1 MAPPAKVEG
10 KQPATTLPADFS
22 AWDGG
27 EPEPPETLPDNFDD
41 FDAAPK
47 PPTKPATA
55 QATVSRTVGRPPDTT
70 APRKSAK
77 VYADVEEVSPP
88 LQPKRLKTVESQK
101 RKIEGESESK
111 IEGKSEG
118 RIEGKSEG
126 KSKATVA
133 FVAIG
138 ATVLLALGVLITM
151 NSHKSAPKPAVSN
164 QPVVTETTSSPTSPT
179 PKPSPTPTLTPKPT
193 PTPTEE
199 AAPAPRV
206 QSEMMNSQLNAPA
219 RISHDIKAMSD
230 KDAPP
235 ASGFGATGIEGLGGN
250 PSGGVGSVFSGK
262 SGPRVTA
269 EVSRTLNVSG
279 GVMAGRLIS
288 RTNPVYPPLARA
300 ARVEGTVV
308 LHATISKAGTIDN
321 LNVVSGPATLR
332 QAALDA
338 VKTWRYRPYLLNN
351 EPVAVETTVNV
362 IFQMGG

>member
-55 QATVSRTVGRPPDTT
+55 QATVSRAVGRPPDT
-70 APRKSAK
+70 AASRKSAK
-77 VYADVEEVSPP
+77 VYADVEEPSQP
-88 LQPKRLKTVESQK
+88 LQPKRAKIVESPK
-101 RKIEGESESK
+101 RKIESEIESK
-111 IEGKSEG
+111 IEGKSE
-118 RIEGKSEG
+118 IESKSEG
-126 KSKATVA
+126 KSKVKVA
-133 FVAIG
+133 FIAIG
-138 ATVLLALGVLITM
+138 ATLVLALGVLIPM
-151 NSHKSAPKPAVSN
+151 NYHKSAPKPAMPIQSVA
-164 QPVVTETTSSPTSPT
+164 PETSSPTLPT
-179 PKPSPTPTLTPKPT
+179 PKPSPTQTQTPKPT
-193 PTPTEE
+193 PIEE
-199 AAPAPRV
+199 AAPTPRV
-206 QSEMMNSQLNAPA
+206 QSEMMNTQLNAPA

-230 KDAPP
+230 KEAPP
-235 ASGFGATGIEGLGGN
+235 SSGFGATGIEGLGGN
-250 PSGGVGSVFSGK
+250 PSGGVGSVFGGK
-262 SGPRVTA
+262 TGPRVTA

-308 LHATISKAGTIDN
+308 LHATISKAGVIEN

-351 EPVAVETTVNV
+351 EPVEVETTVNV

>member
-47 PPTKPATA
+47 PPAKPATA
-55 QATVSRTVGRPPDTT
+55 QAAVSRAVGRPPDTT
-70 APRKSAK
+70 ASRKSAK
-77 VYADVEEVSPP
+77 VYADAEALSQP
-88 LQPKRLKTVESQK
+88 LQPKRAKIVESPK
-101 RKIEGESESK
+101 RKIESEIEGK
-111 IEGKSEG
+111 IEGKSESES
-118 RIEGKSEG
+118 EGKSEG
-126 KSKATVA
+126 KSKAKVA
-133 FVAIG
+133 FIAIG
-138 ATVLLALGVLITM
+138 ATLVLALGVLIPM
-151 NSHKSAPKPAVSN
+151 NYHKPAPKPAMPIQSVA
-164 QPVVTETTSSPTSPT
+164 PETSSPTLPT
-179 PKPSPTPTLTPKPT
+179 PKPSPTQTQTPK

-199 AAPAPRV
+199 AAPTPRV
-206 QSEMMNSQLNAPA
+206 QSEMMNTQLNAPA

-230 KDAPP
+230 KEAPP
-235 ASGFGATGIEGLGGN
+235 SSGFGATGVEGLGGN

-262 SGPRVTA
+262 TGPRVTA
-269 EVSRTLNVSG
+269 EVSKTLNVSG
-279 GVMAGRLIS
+279 GVMSGRLIS
-288 RTNPVYPPLARA
+288 KTNPVYPPLARA

-308 LHATISKAGTIDN
+308 LHATISKAGVIEN
-321 LNVVSGPATLR
+321 LNVISGPATLR

-351 EPVAVETTVNV
+351 EPVEVETTVNV

>member
-10 KQPATTLPADFS
+10 KLPAATLPADFS

-47 PPTKPATA
+47 PPAKPATA
-55 QATVSRTVGRPPDTT
+55 QATVSRAVGRPPDTT
-70 APRKSAK
+70 PSRKSAK
-77 VYADVEEVSPP
+77 VYADAEALSQP
-88 LQPKRLKTVESQK
+88 LQPKRAKIVESPK
-101 RKIEGESESK
+101 RKIESE
-111 IEGKSEG
+111 IEGKSES
-118 RIEGKSEG
+118 ESESKSEG
-126 KSKATVA
+126 KSKVKVA

-138 ATVLLALGVLITM
+138 ATVLLGLGVLITM
-151 NSHKSAPKPAVSN
+151 NYHKPAPKPAVQN
-164 QPVVTETTSSPTSPT
+164 QSVVPETSSSLTPPT
-179 PKPSPTPTLTPKPT
+179 PKPSPTQTLTPKPT

-199 AAPAPRV
+199 AAPTPRV
-206 QSEMMNSQLNAPA
+206 QSEMMNTQLNAPA

-230 KDAPP
+230 KEAPP

-262 SGPRVTA
+262 TGPRVTA

-279 GVMAGRLIS
+279 GVMAGRLLS

-308 LHATISKAGTIDN
+308 LHATISKAGVIEN

-351 EPVAVETTVNV
+351 EPVEVETTVNV